1 MDINSNFE
9 IDGACSVGEGLR
21 KLATGNYDAI
31 ISDYNMPQ
39 KDGLD
44 FLKELRDQ
52 KNEIPFIMFTGKG
65 REEIAIKALNLGATR
80 YFTKQGETATVYGEL
95 AYGIIHSVQQNRLS
109 QNLKQKYAII
119 ESVTEDIGA
128 GLAIIGK
135 DYRII
140 WANKTLKEHGGEE
153 GKLCYSTF
161 NNLGEICPDCGARK
175 VFEEASTFNSHDY
188 TNMDSNGKGFWT
200 QIIATP
206 IKDEHGNVI
215 AALELAISITDRKVA
230 EEKLRIANL
239 FIRSLKQ
246 PEELKS
252 IH

>member
-1 MDINSNFE
+1 MAQS
-9 IDGACSVGEGLR
+9 
-21 KLATGNYDAI
+21 
-31 ISDYNMPQ
+31 
-39 KDGLD
+39 
-44 FLKELRDQ
+44 FLELRDQ
-52 KNEIPFIMFTGKG
+52 NNQIPFILFTGKG

-80 YFTKQGETATVYGEL
+80 YFTKQGDTLTVFGEL
-95 AYGIIHSVQQNRLS
+95 AYGIIHSVQQARLS

-128 GLAIIGK
+128 GLTVIGR

-140 WANKTLKEHGGEE
+140 WANKTLRERDGEE

-161 NNLGEICPDCGARK
+161 NNLSEICPDCGARK
-175 VFEEASTFNSHDY
+175 IFEEASTFNSYDY
-188 TNMDSNGKGFWT
+188 TNMDSDGNPFWT
-200 QIIATP
+200 QIIVTP
-206 IKDEHGNVI
+206 IKDKFGNVE
-215 AALELAISITDRKVA
+215 AALELSISITERKEA

-246 PEELKS
+246 TEVPKS